1 MKVKLVFGNF
11 KELRVFVKDHLCME
25 KIGSKVSHD
34 NTVQVKKG
42 LSDNADGLMIIMVEN
57 SDQRPTDDNNG

>member
-1 MKVKLVFGNF
+1 
-11 KELRVFVKDHLCME
+11 ME

-42 LSDNADGLMIIMVEN
+42 FSDNADALMIIMVEN
-57 SDQRPTDDNNG
+57 CDQRPTDNNNG